1 MKYRGFNTPTRL
13 LLWGLFLAAVTAAL
27 WATGGAA
34 IATVGHWMDQERD
47 RLPWY
52 ATRLFALLAY
62 LAITASVL
70 YGLLLSTGILDAFA
84 HRTVSFTLHQDL
96 AAVGLGLALMHAAL
110 LTLDSSVP
118 YTLTDI
124 FVPFVGPFRPVWVG
138 IGQVSLYLTVV
149 VYFSFNARRRMGQR
163 AWRMLHYLTFIV
175 FLGATA
181 HGLMAGTDT
190 AAPWAFWGYV
200 AASTSVV
207 FLFVYRV
214 LTAISARGAKDAAG
228 VRRELPARPVPG
240 ANGERVLPTRPLPA
254 RPLPERL
261 AAPRALSSVP
271 PASSAEQRSEE
282 DGSAA

>member
-1 MKYRGFNTPTRL
+1 M
-13 LLWGLFLAAVTAAL
+13 
-27 WATGGAA
+27 
-34 IATVGHWMDQERD
+34 
-47 RLPWY
+47 
-52 ATRLFALLAY
+52 
-62 LAITASVL
+62 L

-96 AAVGLGLALMHAAL
+96 AAVGIGLALMHAAL

-118 YTLTDI
+118 YTLTEV
-124 FVPFVGPFRPVWVG
+124 FVPFVGPYRPVWVG

-149 VYFSFNARRRMGQR
+149 VYFSFNFRRRMGQR

-190 AAPWAFWGYV
+190 AAPWAFWGYAAATASV
-200 AASTSVV
+200 A

-214 LTAISARGAKDAAG
+214 LTAIAARGAKSNG
-228 VRRELPARPVPG
+228 VRREPPPRPVPA
-240 ANGERVLPTRPLPA
+240 ANGERVLPPRPVPAANGERVLPPRPLPA
-254 RPLPERL
+254 G
-261 AAPRALSSVP
+261 AAATPGPRALSSVP
-271 PASSAEQRSEE
+271 SAATVDERTEE